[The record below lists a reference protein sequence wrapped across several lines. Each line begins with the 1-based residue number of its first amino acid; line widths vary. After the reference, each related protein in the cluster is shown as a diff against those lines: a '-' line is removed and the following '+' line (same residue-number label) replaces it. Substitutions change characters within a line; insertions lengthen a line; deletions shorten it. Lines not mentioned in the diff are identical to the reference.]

1 MEYWKALKINAK
13 ICSEKIKQINTFMAD
28 YVFHLI
34 QIFWSESRK
43 YMFSEFHFFGLI
55 PCQQCWL
62 NIQSQILCWDL
73 KPLTKQGR
81 KK

>member
-13 ICSEKIKQINTFMAD
+13 ICSEKIKQINSFMAD

-43 YMFSEFHFFGLI
+43 YMFSEFHFFWPNTLSAM
-55 PCQQCWL
+55 L
-62 NIQSQILCWDL
+62 VKHSESNIMLG
-73 KPLTKQGR
+73 P
-81 KK
+81 